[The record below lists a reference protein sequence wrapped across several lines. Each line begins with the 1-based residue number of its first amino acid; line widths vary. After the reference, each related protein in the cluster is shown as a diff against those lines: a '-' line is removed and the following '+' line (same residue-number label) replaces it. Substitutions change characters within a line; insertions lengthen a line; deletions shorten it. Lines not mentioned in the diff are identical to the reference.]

1 MGKKVNPDQMPL
13 FEGEDFTIDRPTLVR
28 KREEAIIMLGQ
39 ARHEHKVLAD
49 KVASSPDDPHL
60 VQQERWA
67 ASWVSQLIDELRSYE
82 VLLGPRQP
90 RKDDVKTVIEYRG
103 KAYEL

>member
-13 FEGEDFTIDRPTLVR
+13 FEGEDFTIDRPTLVK
-28 KREEAIIMLGQ
+28 KREAAIVTLAQ

-49 KVASSPDDPHL
+49 KVAASPEDPHL

-67 ASWVSQLIDELRSYE
+67 AGFVSQIVDELRSYE
-82 VLLGPRQP
+82 VLLGPRKP
-90 RKDDVKTVIEYRG
+90 RKDDVKATITYRG
-103 KAYEL
+103 KTHEL